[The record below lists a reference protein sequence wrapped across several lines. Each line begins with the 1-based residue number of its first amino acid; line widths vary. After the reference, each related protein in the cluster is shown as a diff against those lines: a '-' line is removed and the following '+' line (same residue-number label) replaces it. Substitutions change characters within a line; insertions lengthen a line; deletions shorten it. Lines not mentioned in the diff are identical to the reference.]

1 MSLTR
6 DTADALTTLRSAKQ
20 EFWQGVRDELPLMFG
35 VIPFGLVFGVLG
47 IESGLTPLQTILL
60 SSILFGGAS
69 QVVFAQLWSAGVP
82 AFIVGSSVCVIN
94 IRHVLYSASVASYLR
109 HLPLYWRVLLGY
121 LLTDEAYAVSIRRLT
136 NGQAGRFQHF
146 HLLGSGTLLWMGWQ
160 ASTIAGVV
168 VGATIPESWSLSFA
182 IPLTFIAIIAPIMRN
197 RAEIATAVT
206 AGSLAIIGQPLPW
219 NSWLVIAALG
229 GISAGGLAKYL
240 NSTKRDNA

>member
-1 MSLTR
+1 MSVTR
-6 DTADALTTLRSAKQ
+6 DTADALTTAPSAKE

-47 IESGLTPLQTILL
+47 VESGLTPLQTILL

-69 QVVFAQLWSAGVP
+69 QVVFAQLWAAGVP

-109 HLPLYWRVLLGY
+109 HLPLRWRVLLGY

-136 NGQAGRFQHF
+136 NGRAGRFQHF
-146 HLLGSGTLLWMGWQ
+146 HLLGSGALLWMGWQ

-168 VGATIPESWSLSFA
+168 VGETIPESWSLSFA
-182 IPLTFIAIIAPIMRN
+182 IPLTFIAVVVPIMRT
-197 RAEIATAVT
+197 RAEITTAIT

-229 GISAGGLAKYL
+229 GIVTGWMVEHL
-240 NSTKRDNA
+240 NGTKRGNV

>member
-69 QVVFAQLWSAGVP
+69 QVVFAQLWAAGVP

-136 NGQAGRFQHF
+136 NGRAGRFQHF
-146 HLLGSGTLLWMGWQ
+146 HLLGSGALLWMSWQ
-160 ASTIAGVV
+160 LSTIAGVV
-168 VGATIPESWSLSFA
+168 VGETIPESWSLSFA
-182 IPLTFIAIIAPIMRN
+182 IPLTFIAVIAPIMRT
-197 RAEIATAVT
+197 RAEIATAIT

-219 NSWLVIAALG
+219 NSWLVIATLG
-229 GISAGGLAKYL
+229 GIATGWMVLHL
-240 NSTKRDNA
+240 NSTKRDNS